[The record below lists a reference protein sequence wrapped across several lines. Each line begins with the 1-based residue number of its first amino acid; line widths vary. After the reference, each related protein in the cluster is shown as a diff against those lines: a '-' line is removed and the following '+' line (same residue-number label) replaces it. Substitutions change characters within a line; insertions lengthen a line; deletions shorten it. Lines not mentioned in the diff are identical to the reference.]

1 MVSILIYLED
11 LMQVAR
17 SPPTLLALSTLLPLR
32 VPTLQSNFLGALVQV
47 PVPVPR
53 AVPREVVMDRHIPVP
68 HPVPVMQQ
76 PIMPAPVMSAPMMAA
91 PVILFEIHIA
101 PTI

>member
-1 MVSILIYLED
+1 M
-11 LMQVAR
+11 
-17 SPPTLLALSTLLPLR
+17 
-32 VPTLQSNFLGALVQV
+32 QV

-76 PIMPAPVMSAPMMAA
+76 PIMPAPVMSAPMMTA
-91 PVILFEIHIA
+91 PVMLFEIHIA
-101 PTI
+101 LKMPDIDSHGSKGLA